1 MRICACNVGRANT
14 YTCSH
19 VALSIEAAL
28 GASPQMPHHNP
39 TEVGAGDLLER
50 RRSAPQHEDR
60 I

>member
-50 RRSAPQHEDR
+50 RR
-60 I
+60 